1 MHTLGF
7 SPIVWHL
14 YIKKKNPNVNLKS
27 DTESGQE
34 QAPCSRGGE
43 SCSTSRSALSRS
55 ESRLTLGTAADR
67 RPVTSDISRAVVG
80 VCFCVSVSGCDRGQ
94 LQVLSLKSHL
104 GLKTR
109 SVTGTQFTH
118 GFSCLPG
125 KLVPRCT
132 LLSPAALLTAR
143 EGEVALVT
151 RG

>member
-1 MHTLGF
+1 M
-7 SPIVWHL
+7 
-14 YIKKKNPNVNLKS
+14 
-27 DTESGQE
+27 
-34 QAPCSRGGE
+34 
-43 SCSTSRSALSRS
+43 
-55 ESRLTLGTAADR
+55 
-67 RPVTSDISRAVVG
+67 TSDISRAVVG

-132 LLSPAALLTAR
+132 LLSPAALLTA
-143 EGEVALVT
+143 EGGRGGAGDTGVMELLETHSLKASWGTITSVLVT
-151 RG
+151 GKVVVKSPEKMICHREKETGTVTSTGRSRDTNNTTLFALDQERRD